1 MSLKYGLLGLLAQ
14 TPRHGYELKQEFE
27 ANFSGMR
34 QLNIG
39 QIYTTLARL
48 TKEGLVESRFVA
60 QEKNPAK
67 KVYTLTENG
76 RSALATWLETPV
88 EDNFEQVRNEFF
100 QKLLVHALVIGSPAA
115 NGANSAEQ
123 LIERQRAQ
131 FQASLEA
138 LRHQRLRTMVVTG
151 PGAIDPRSP
160 AEQEESEI
168 RLLLVE
174 GAILHL
180 EADLEWLDLLGNRLE
195 RLLVRRRNPLWY
207 EYHARKTEQPIT
219 GEEA

>member
-14 TPRHGYELKQEFE
+14 APRHGYELKQEFE
-27 ANFSGMR
+27 QSFSGMR

-48 TKEGLVESRFVA
+48 TKDGLVQSRLVE
-60 QEKNPAK
+60 QEKNPARK
-67 KVYTLTENG
+67 IYRLTDAG
-76 RSALATWLETPV
+76 QTALADWLETPV

-100 QKLLVHALVIGSPAA
+100 HKLLVHALVTGNPTVS
-115 NGANSAEQ
+115 GDNSAER
-123 LIERQRAQ
+123 LIERQRVQ
-131 FQASLEA
+131 FEQSLDI
-138 LRHQRLRTMVVTG
+138 LRRQRLKTMVVTG
-151 PGAIDPRSP
+151 PGAIDPRTP

-180 EADLEWLDLLGNRLE
+180 EADLEWLDLLAKRLE
-195 RLLVRRRNPLWY
+195 RLFVRRSNPLWY
-207 EYHARKTEQPIT
+207 EYHARKGEQPVT
-219 GEEA
+219 DGEV